1 MMSFASLLPALPS
14 LCEHDEFR
22 FPASGF
28 AGWRL
33 RSTALM
39 SSLCEHDEFRFPAS
53 GFAGWR
59 LHGLE

>member
-1 MMSFASLLPALPS
+1 MSS